1 LVLDFS
7 DIFKKG
13 LSFDRLSAEFQFKN
27 GIAYTCDFVMGGP
40 AIDIVLMGA
49 TDMIGETYDQL
60 AIVRPQLSDALPM
73 SGAVFGGPGVAA
85 AVYLFT
91 KLLRK
96 PLKNIGVSYYS
107 IGGTWDNPEIEKIS
121 EVDMTFFDD
130 CEDYLA
136 ESLEN
141 QDDLNNSPEIN

>member
-1 LVLDFS
+1 MV
-7 DIFKKG
+7 
-13 LSFDRLSAEFQFKN
+13 
-27 GIAYTCDFVMGGP
+27 
-40 AIDIVLMGA
+40 
-49 TDMIGETYDQL
+49 
-60 AIVRPQLSDALPM
+60 
-73 SGAVFGGPGVAA
+73 GGPGVAA

-107 IGGTWDNPEIEKIS
+107 IGGTWDNPKIEKIPPQ
-121 EVDMTFFDD
+121 EIDMTFFDD

-141 QDDLNNSPEIN
+141 QDNLNNLPEIN